1 MKELNEAF
9 WSGRYSE
16 GKTGWDI
23 GEISTP
29 LKTYIDQLSDKNLRI
44 LVPGCGKGHE
54 AAYLWEQG
62 FKNTFVVDLAQ
73 APLDLLR
80 EAIPEIPKN
89 HLVHGNFFEL
99 KGEFDLIL
107 EQTFFCALSPSLRK
121 KYAEKMHELL
131 VDGGKLVG
139 LLFDFP
145 LTEDGPPFG
154 GNKEE
159 YLAYFEPHF
168 EIAIMER
175 AYNSIQPRSGREL
188 FVKLEKK

>member
-80 EAIPEIPKN
+80 EAIPKIQKN

-145 LTEDGPPFG
+145 LTEDGLPFG

-159 YLAYFEPHF
+159 YLTYFEPHF

>member
-1 MKELNEAF
+1 MKDLNEAF
-9 WSGRYSE
+9 WAGRYSE

-62 FKNTFVVDLAQ
+62 FKNTLVVDLAQ

-80 EAIPEIPKN
+80 EAIPEIPKKN
-89 HLVHGNFFEL
+89 LVHGNFFEL

-131 VDGGKLVG
+131 ADGGKLVG

-145 LTEDGPPFG
+145 LTEEGPPFG

-159 YLAYFEPHF
+159 YLTYFEPHF

>member
-89 HLVHGNFFEL
+89 HLVNGNFFEL

-159 YLAYFEPHF
+159 YLTYFEPHF

>member
-1 MKELNEAF
+1 MKELTEAF

-29 LKTYIDQLSDKNLRI
+29 LKTYIDHLSDKNLRI

-80 EAIPEIPKN
+80 EAIPEIPTN
-89 HLVHGNFFEL
+89 HLLHGNFFEL
-99 KGEFDLIL
+99 KGEFELIL

-121 KYAEKMHELL
+121 NYAEKMHELL
-131 VDGGKLVG
+131 ADGGKLVG

-159 YLAYFEPHF
+159 YLTYFEPHF
-168 EIAIMER
+168 EIVIMER

>member
-1 MKELNEAF
+1 
-9 WSGRYSE
+9 
-16 GKTGWDI
+16 
-23 GEISTP
+23 
-29 LKTYIDQLSDKNLRI
+29 
-44 LVPGCGKGHE
+44 
-54 AAYLWEQG
+54 
-62 FKNTFVVDLAQ
+62 
-73 APLDLLR
+73 
-80 EAIPEIPKN
+80 
-89 HLVHGNFFEL
+89 
-99 KGEFDLIL
+99 
-107 EQTFFCALSPSLRK
+107 
-121 KYAEKMHELL
+121 MHELL

-159 YLAYFEPHF
+159 YLTYFEPHF

>member
-23 GEISTP
+23 GKISTP
-29 LKTYIDQLSDKNLRI
+29 LKTYIDQLSNKNLRI

-159 YLAYFEPHF
+159 YLTYFEPHF

-175 AYNSIQPRSGREL
+175 ACNSIQPRSGREL